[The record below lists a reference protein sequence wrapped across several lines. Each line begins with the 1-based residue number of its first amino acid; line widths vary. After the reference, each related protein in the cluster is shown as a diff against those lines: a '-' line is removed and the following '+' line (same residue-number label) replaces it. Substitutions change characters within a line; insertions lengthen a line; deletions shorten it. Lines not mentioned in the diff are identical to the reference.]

1 MRWLYNPKKG
11 DRWTYDI
18 EKHRYSESAVAFG
31 VCARADMKALEE
43 KVTLLHD
50 ENMALEK
57 ANLELL
63 SKVEELKD
71 QVKAKD

>member
-18 EKHRYSESAVAFG
+18 EKYRYSEFAVAFG
-31 VCARADMKALEE
+31 VRARANMKALEE